1 MGLMR
6 VRRLTLAALV
16 SLCVV
21 AGGLVLSGAS
31 ALAAT
36 KYVQVSSFGSGG
48 VLPASPLGLAVD
60 QASGDVF
67 VADGASVQRF
77 TPVNRSTP
85 SAGFSLGSPLAGSF
99 AFAFGVGVDN
109 SGGLSQGDVYVADL
123 GSGVV
128 DKFEASGL
136 PDVTTPQIGAGAT
149 PLALSSPAG
158 VAVDPASGDVY
169 VADRSNSV
177 VDIFTPAGVFVS
189 QFETGSGPISLAFN
203 STGSDLYV
211 ADQNSGEV
219 EEYDA
224 SGNAVEQTA
233 GPNAGTNIVDSSGQV
248 VAVDTSTNDVY
259 VGELE
264 GNVAVY
270 DPSGSPVGQLRFQTG
285 ISYSLGIAVDSSTHT
300 VFVSDGS
307 NGVVDAF
314 GLVLLP
320 TVSTGQATGV
330 TETSATLEGMVN
342 PEGEPVTSC
351 VFEYGTSSA
360 YGQTVACAQTLAE
373 IGSGIA
379 AKPVSRE
386 ITGLQPNTVYHY
398 RLAAVSAGG
407 TEHGEDQTF
416 TTPSPPIVDGESV
429 SEVGTTSATLNAQ
442 VNAAGSPSTYQFEYG
457 TSVSYGSTTPQASL
471 GSAQGDVP
479 VLAQVS
485 GLQPDTVYHFRVLA
499 TNTHGT
505 TPGADATFTTFP
517 LALST
522 LPDGRVYEMVTPA
535 DNQNANV
542 YVPNPE
548 LDQSQS
554 SADTTERPF
563 QAAADGDAVAYV
575 GDPSSG
581 GSGNEGQ
588 GGGNEFLATRAAA
601 GGWTQTDIQ
610 PSGYLTPSYQAF
622 SSDLSM
628 GILNSCESNLSPL
641 SADAPGGG
649 YNVLYTRASSDGSFH
664 ALLTATPPNR
674 SANEFDSA
682 GVPSNSKK
690 CPGSGSL
697 AYAGASSDLTN
708 LLFEANDALTANAL
722 DPGVEANNLYDSV
735 AGRLSLVNV
744 LPNGA
749 PDPNATF
756 GSPPPRSRELPDF
769 SHVISADGSRI
780 FWTDLNTGD
789 LYVRENG
796 TVTVP
801 VSVGSARFW
810 TATPDGRYVFY
821 TEGGAL
827 YRFDVESET
836 REELAGAGAEVQ
848 GVIGTSEDGSY
859 VYFVANGAL
868 ASGAAP
874 QTCTSTGCNL
884 YVLHSGVTTFIAT
897 LSPKD
902 DENGGGAVD
911 LNFGDWQPGLG
922 FRTAEVTPDGHSL
935 VFMSQRSLTDYD
947 NNIGTSAVA
956 EVYVYDADAGRV
968 FCASCDPSG
977 EPPSIPAENR
987 ASYLPISYSD
997 TYEPRWISEDGSRV
1011 FFDSAE
1017 PLVPQDSNGKQ
1028 DVYEWERDGAG
1039 SCQESRGCV
1048 YLLSGATSSDASF
1061 LIDASANGEDVFIAT
1076 RAQLVPEDQNGNF
1089 NLFDARV
1096 GGVQPPSPA
1105 ATCSG
1110 VGCQGALPA
1119 PPVLAVPSSATF
1131 DGVGNL
1137 APPPGA
1143 SVQPRSKP
1151 LTKAQKLAK
1160 ALKVCKAKRSGRER
1174 AGCEAQARKRYGA
1187 KAKSKAKQSARRG
1200 K

>member
-1 MGLMR
+1 MNA
-6 VRRLTLAALV
+6 RRLILAVLCTLASALMF
-16 SLCVV
+16 
-21 AGGLVLSGAS
+21 AGAP

-48 VLPASPLGLAVD
+48 ALPASPLGLAVD

-77 TPVNRSTP
+77 TPVNRLIP
-85 SAGFSLGSPLAGSF
+85 SAGYSLGSPLAESFTF
-99 AFAFGVGVDN
+99 AFDMGVDN

-123 GSGVV
+123 GAGVV
-128 DKFEASGL
+128 DKFDASGL
-136 PDVTTPQIGAGAT
+136 PDVMTPQIGAGAT
-149 PLALSSPAG
+149 PLALSEPAG

-177 VDIFTPAGVFVS
+177 VDIFTPAGVFLS
-189 QFETGSGPISLAFN
+189 QFATGSGPLGLAFN

-270 DPSGSPVGQLRFQTG
+270 DSSGSPVGQLRFQTG

-320 TVSTGQATGV
+320 TVSTGQASGV
-330 TETSATLEGMVN
+330 TETSATLEGTVN

-351 VFEYGTSSA
+351 DFEYGTSSA
-360 YGQTVACAQTLAE
+360 YGQTVSCAQTLAE

-379 AKPVSRE
+379 AKPVSAA
-386 ITGLQPNTVYHY
+386 ISGLQPNTVYHY
-398 RLAAVSAGG
+398 RLAATGAGG

-457 TSVSYGSTTPQASL
+457 TSASYGSTTPQASL

-479 VLAQVS
+479 VLAQVG

-505 TPGADATFTTFP
+505 TPGADATFTTF
-517 LALST
+517 STSVFT

-535 DNQNANV
+535 ANQNANV
-542 YVPNPE
+542 YVPNAD
-548 LDQSQS
+548 LDQGQS
-554 SADTTERPF
+554 SADSTNRPF
-563 QAAADGDAVAYV
+563 QAAADGNAVAYV

-581 GSGNEGQ
+581 GSGNEGE
-588 GGGNEFLATRAAA
+588 GGGNEFLATRAAT

-610 PSGYLTPSYQAF
+610 PPGYLSPTYQAF
-622 SSDLSM
+622 SSDLSI
-628 GILNSCESNLSPL
+628 GILDSCESNLPPL

-649 YNVLYTRASSDGSFH
+649 YDVLYTRASSDGSYH
-664 ALLTATPPNR
+664 ALLTTTPPNR
-674 SANEFDSA
+674 PANEFAAA
-682 GVPSNSKK
+682 GVYGQDSK
-690 CPGSGSL
+690 CGLGSL
-697 AYAGASSDLTN
+697 AYAGASSDLSH

-735 AGRLSLVNV
+735 AGQLSLVNV

-756 GSPPPRSRELPDF
+756 GSPSPRSSKEPPDF
-769 SHVISADGSRI
+769 SHVISSDGSRI
-780 FWTDLNTGD
+780 FWTDLNTGE

-796 TVTVP
+796 TATAP
-801 VSVGSARFW
+801 VSVGSAHFW
-810 TATPDGRYVFY
+810 AATSDGRYVFY

-836 REELAGAGAEVQ
+836 REELAGSGAEVQ

-874 QTCTSTGCNL
+874 QTCTGTGCNL
-884 YVLHSGVTTFIAT
+884 YVLHNGVTTFIAA
-897 LSPKD
+897 LSPED
-902 DENGGGAVD
+902 DENGGGVQG
-911 LNFGDWQPGLG
+911 LSFGDWRAGLG
-922 FRTAEVTPDGHSL
+922 VRTAEVTPDGHSL
-935 VFMSQRSLTDYD
+935 VFMSRRSLTGYD
-947 NNIGTSAVA
+947 NNIGTLAAV

-977 EPPSIPAENR
+977 EPPSIREF
-987 ASYLPISYSD
+987 SYLPLNYSD
-997 TYEPRWISEDGSRV
+997 TYQPRWISEDGSRV

-1017 PLVPQDSNGKQ
+1017 PLVPQDTNGKQ

-1039 SCQESRGCV
+1039 SCHDSQGCL

-1061 LIDASANGEDVFIAT
+1061 LIDASANGDDVFIAS

-1096 GGVQPPSPA
+1096 GGVQSPSPSA
-1105 ATCSG
+1105 MCSG

-1119 PPVLAVPSSATF
+1119 PPIFTVPSSATF
-1131 DGVGNL
+1131 GGVGNL
-1137 APPPGA
+1137 APSPGA
-1143 SVQPRSKP
+1143 SVKPQSKS
-1151 LTKAQKLAK
+1151 LSKAQKLAR
-1160 ALKVCKAKRSGRER
+1160 ALRVCKAKRRRER

-1187 KAKSKAKQSARRG
+1187 KAESKAKQSTRRG